1 MRAPPAAIEP
11 RWWLVRSTALPRVET
26 KTDASRFE
34 SRDPDLRGSVIELRP
49 SPFDIAFAAEFAWSK
64 RRNEPAVDDSSSER
78 RPQRGGGEGEDSEVD
93 SVMLEQRTEPY
104 PRGERSSERT
114 PDREEVCCGT

>member
-11 RWWLVRSTALPRVET
+11 RWRPTEGRPSTALPRVET

-49 SPFDIAFAAEFAWSK
+49 SPFAIAFAAEFAWSK

-78 RPQRGGGEGEDSEVD
+78 RPQRGGGEGEDSEVE
-93 SVMLEQRTEPY
+93 SVMREA
-104 PRGERSSERT
+104 SSVEN
-114 PDREEVCCGT
+114 

>member
-34 SRDPDLRGSVIELRP
+34 SRDPDFRGSVIELRP
-49 SPFDIAFAAEFAWSK
+49 SPLDIAFAAEFAWSK
-64 RRNEPAVDDSSSER
+64 RRKEPAVDDSSSER
-78 RPQRGGGEGEDSEVD
+78 RPQRGGGEGEDSEVE
-93 SVMLEQRTEPY
+93 SVMREA
-104 PRGERSSERT
+104 SSVEN
-114 PDREEVCCGT
+114 